1 MPLKANRTR
10 WDDALSRVDPTEFE
24 RLLAQHYRREGW
36 SVEHV
41 GAAATGR
48 AYDGGIDLKL
58 RRGHEYV
65 LVQCKRWNAY
75 QVPHNDVHEL
85 VGVMVGEGATGAV
98 LVTCGEFTRAALE
111 AARRHPTLQ
120 LVDGVGVRR
129 WIELPE
135 APPPTDTWNDTLR
148 ARPNTTREAPLERMR
163 WIPAVVAACA
173 LLVLSFLFLA
183 PRRSAQRSEIRNPD
197 APAQDAMVQAQAAR
211 RGGSAPVTRSNEP
224 TLTTTSVA
232 QRVSTPI
239 APPASSQ
246 TRAQAPTSAPTPDRA
261 GRLKP
266 LGQVGA
272 AIATQFL
279 RQAGAA
285 PDPSRPID
293 HENARAAA
301 RAIAGVR
308 SAFWID
314 RENFVVMVDGQ
325 SHRTMAMIDAV
336 CVALQPLGDT
346 LAVVVNV
353 QDVTAQR
360 ADDATTLSRN
370 CQLAEGESAMFRTK
384 RQLDV
389 VSPELRTQFKQQQS
403 R

>member
-1 MPLKANRTR
+1 MPLKPNRTR

-24 RLLAQHYRREGW
+24 RLLAQHYRSKGW
-36 SVEHV
+36 TVEHV

-48 AYDGGIDLKL
+48 TYDGGVDLRL
-58 RRGHEYV
+58 RRGYEYV

-85 VGVMVGEGATGAV
+85 VGIMVGEGATGAV
-98 LVTCGEFTRAALE
+98 LVTCGEFTRAALD

-120 LVDGVGVRR
+120 MVDGVTVRR

-135 APPPTDTWNDTLR
+135 TKPDDAWGDALRSRAGGTRAPMRDQP
-148 ARPNTTREAPLERMR
+148 R
-163 WIPAVVAACA
+163 WIVPFVGVCA
-173 LLVLSFLFLA
+173 LLVLALLFLVPKRPTRSVAAQVSTA
-183 PRRSAQRSEIRNPD
+183 P
-197 APAQDAMVQAQAAR
+197 
-211 RGGSAPVTRSNEP
+211 SAPVLAHTNVVPLREAE
-224 TLTTTSVA
+224 SVSA
-232 QRVSTPI
+232 RAS
-239 APPASSQ
+239 PPAE
-246 TRAQAPTSAPTPDRA
+246 SAPTIPGDAATPTPERA
-261 GRLKP
+261 GRLRP
-266 LGQVGA
+266 LAQPGKA
-272 AIATQFL
+272 ATTQFL
-279 RQAGAA
+279 REAGA
-285 PDPSRPID
+285 PDPNRPID

-360 ADDATTLSRN
+360 PDDATTLSRN
-370 CQLAEGESAMFRTK
+370 CQLPEGQSAMFRTK

-389 VSPELRTQFKQQQS
+389 VSPELRKQFQQQQA

>member
-36 SVEHV
+36 TVDHV

-48 AYDGGIDLKL
+48 SYDGGIDLKL

-98 LVTCGEFTRAALE
+98 LVTCGEFTRAALD
-111 AARRHPTLQ
+111 AARKHPTLR
-120 LVDGVGVRR
+120 LVDGAEVRR
-129 WIELPE
+129 RIELPKTL
-135 APPPTDTWNDTLR
+135 APASTWGDALR
-148 ARPNTTREAPLERMR
+148 SRAPAAREAPRERSR
-163 WIPAVVAACA
+163 WIPAIIVACA
-173 LLVLSFLFLA
+173 LLVLAVLFLA
-183 PRRSAQRSEIRNPD
+183 PKTSMRRGGAQVAAMPSTNTAPTNSAPVSRTPPILPAPTAPAPTIAPVVDASATL
-197 APAQDAMVQAQAAR
+197 APAQTQT
-211 RGGSAPVTRSNEP
+211 SA
-224 TLTTTSVA
+224 
-232 QRVSTPI
+232 STP
-239 APPASSQ
+239 
-246 TRAQAPTSAPTPDRA
+246 TPERA

-266 LGQVGA
+266 FGQAGA
-272 AIATQFL
+272 EIATQFL
-279 RQAGAA
+279 RQTAAA
-285 PDPSRPID
+285 PDPARPID

-336 CVALQPLGDT
+336 CVALRPLGDT

-360 ADDATTLSRN
+360 PDDATTLSRN
-370 CQLAEGESAMFRTK
+370 CQLAQGESAMFRTK
-384 RQLDV
+384 RQLDT
-389 VSPELRTQFKQQQS
+389 VSPELRAQFKQQQS

>member
-10 WDDALSRVDPTEFE
+10 WDDALARVDPTEFE
-24 RLLAQHYRREGW
+24 RLLAQHYRGEGW
-36 SVEHV
+36 TVEHV

-48 AYDGGIDLKL
+48 NYDGGIDLKL

-98 LVTCGEFTRAALE
+98 LVTCGEFTRGALD

-120 LVDGVGVRR
+120 LVDGILVRR
-129 WIELPE
+129 WIELPDTP
-135 APPPTDTWNDTLR
+135 APPNTWDDALR
-148 ARPNTTREAPLERMR
+148 ARTHATREPASERAR
-163 WIPAVVAACA
+163 WIPVSVAACA
-173 LLVLSFLFLA
+173 LLVLAFLFFA
-183 PRRSAQRSEIRNPD
+183 PTKTAQRGEIQTPS
-197 APAQDAMVQAQAAR
+197 APLQGATVPAQAGR
-211 RGGSAPVTRSNEP
+211 RGGSTPVPPLNTPTSTTVPATQSASAPVPSQIP
-224 TLTTTSVA
+224 T
-232 QRVSTPI
+232 
-239 APPASSQ
+239 PAA
-246 TRAQAPTSAPTPDRA
+246 TQAPTPERA

-266 LGQVGA
+266 LGQAGA
-272 AIATQFL
+272 DLATQFL

-285 PDPSRPID
+285 PDPSRPVD
-293 HENARAAA
+293 HESARAAA
-301 RAIAGVR
+301 RAIVGVR

-325 SHRTMAMIDAV
+325 DHRTMAMIDAV

-370 CQLAEGESAMFRTK
+370 CQLAQGESAMFRTR

-389 VSPELRTQFKQQQS
+389 VSPELRAQFKQQQS

>member
-1 MPLKANRTR
+1 MPLKTNRIR
-10 WDDALSRVDPTEFE
+10 RDDALSRVDPTEFE

-36 SVEHV
+36 IVDHV

-48 AYDGGIDLKL
+48 SYDGGIDLKL

-65 LVQCKRWNAY
+65 VVQCKRWNAY

-85 VGVMVGEGATGAV
+85 VGIMVGEGASGAV

-120 LVDGVGVRR
+120 LVDGVEVRR

-135 APPPTDTWNDTLR
+135 AKEPANDWNDALRSRGRMTHEAPRDR
-148 ARPNTTREAPLERMR
+148 ARWT
-163 WIPAVVAACA
+163 VAIVGACA
-173 LLVLSFLFLA
+173 LIALSFLFLA
-183 PRRSAQRSEIRNPD
+183 PRKPAQRSGAQVPAV
-197 APAQDAMVQAQAAR
+197 APPSPV
-211 RGGSAPVTRSNEP
+211 APG
-224 TLTTTSVA
+224 A
-232 QRVSTPI
+232 STPAA
-239 APPASSQ
+239 APPV
-246 TRAQAPTSAPTPDRA
+246 AQAPTATARQNPASTPAPSLERA
-261 GRLKP
+261 GYLKP
-266 LGQVGA
+266 IGQAGA
-272 AIATQFL
+272 AAATQFL

-301 RAIAGVR
+301 KAIAGVR

-314 RENFVVMVDGQ
+314 QENFVVMVDGQ
-325 SHRTMAMIDAV
+325 SHRMMAMIDAV

-370 CQLAEGESAMFRTK
+370 CQLAQGESAMFRTR
-384 RQLDV
+384 RQLDT
-389 VSPELRTQFKQQQS
+389 VSPGLRAQFKQQQS

>member
-10 WDDALSRVDPTEFE
+10 WDDALARGSDRIRALARAALSPR
-24 RLLAQHYRREGW
+24 RLDGRTRRRRRD
-36 SVEHV
+36 
-41 GAAATGR
+41 GR
-48 AYDGGIDLKL
+48 SYDGGIDLKL

-98 LVTCGEFTRAALE
+98 LVTCGEFTRAALD
-111 AARRHPTLQ
+111 AARKHPTLQ
-120 LVDGVGVRR
+120 LVDGAEVRR
-129 WIELPE
+129 RIELPE
-135 APPPTDTWNDTLR
+135 TAAPANTWDDALR
-148 ARPNTTREAPLERMR
+148 SRAPAAREAPRERSR
-163 WIPAVVAACA
+163 WIPAIVVACA
-173 LLVLSFLFLA
+173 LLVLAVLFLA
-183 PRRSAQRSEIRNPD
+183 PKAS
-197 APAQDAMVQAQAAR
+197 VR
-211 RGGSAPVTRSNEP
+211 RGGAPVIATPSTNIVPTNSAPVSRTPP
-224 TLTTTSVA
+224 TLPTPAAPAPPTAPVAGASAALVPAQTQTSA
-232 QRVSTPI
+232 STP
-239 APPASSQ
+239 
-246 TRAQAPTSAPTPDRA
+246 TLERA

-266 LGQVGA
+266 LGQAGA
-272 AIATQFL
+272 EIATQFL
-279 RQAGAA
+279 RQTAAA
-285 PDPSRPID
+285 PDPARPID

-360 ADDATTLSRN
+360 PDDATTLSRN
-370 CQLAEGESAMFRTK
+370 CQLAQGESAMFRTK
-384 RQLDV
+384 RQLDT
-389 VSPELRTQFKQQQS
+389 VSPEVRAQFKQQQS

>member
-36 SVEHV
+36 TVDHV

-48 AYDGGIDLKL
+48 SYDGGIDLKL

-85 VGVMVGEGATGAV
+85 VGIMIGEGATGAV
-98 LVTCGEFTRAALE
+98 LATCGEFTRAALD
-111 AARRHPTLQ
+111 AARKHPTLQ
-120 LVDGVGVRR
+120 LVDGVEVRR

-135 APPPTDTWNDTLR
+135 AKAPANDWNDALR
-148 ARPNTTREAPLERMR
+148 SRERVTREAPSERAR
-163 WIPAVVAACA
+163 WTFAIVGACA

-183 PRRSAQRSEIRNPD
+183 PRKSTQRGDARVPVAPSLNAPVPPD
-197 APAQDAMVQAQAAR
+197 AAPASVPSRIPDPRVPASTITTAPQGTSTATVAPMPAIVPPAQPQAQI
-211 RGGSAPVTRSNEP
+211 PE
-224 TLTTTSVA
+224 
-232 QRVSTPI
+232 RVGYL
-239 APPASSQ
+239 
-246 TRAQAPTSAPTPDRA
+246 R
-261 GRLKP
+261 P
-266 LGQVGA
+266 LGKPIEA
-272 AIATQFL
+272 AATEFL
-279 RQAGAA
+279 RQAGA
-285 PDPSRPID
+285 PDPKRPID

-314 RENFVVMVDGQ
+314 QENFVVMVDGQ
-325 SHRTMAMIDAV
+325 SHRTTAMIDAV

-370 CQLAEGESAMFRTK
+370 CQLAQGESAMFRTK
-384 RQLDV
+384 RQLDT

-403 R
+403 Q

>member
-36 SVEHV
+36 TVDHV

-85 VGVMVGEGATGAV
+85 VGVMIGEGATGAV
-98 LVTCGEFTRAALE
+98 LVTCGEFTRAALD
-111 AARRHPTLQ
+111 AARKHPTLQ
-120 LVDGVGVRR
+120 LVDGVLVRR
-129 WIELPE
+129 WIALLETKEP
-135 APPPTDTWNDTLR
+135 ANDWNDALRSRERVVRESPPER
-148 ARPNTTREAPLERMR
+148 ARWT
-163 WIPAVVAACA
+163 VAIVGACA
-173 LLVLSFLFLA
+173 LLALSFLFLA
-183 PRRSAQRSEIRNPD
+183 PRKPVQRGVARIPAVPSATVLVPPNP
-197 APAQDAMVQAQAAR
+197 
-211 RGGSAPVTRSNEP
+211 APVSTLSSN
-224 TLTTTSVA
+224 SH
-232 QRVSTPI
+232 SNM
-239 APPASSQ
+239 PASSAVAPMPATAAHAQ
-246 TRAQAPTSAPTPDRA
+246 TVAQTPERV
-261 GRLKP
+261 GYMRP
-266 LGQVGA
+266 LGKPIEA
-272 AIATQFL
+272 AATEFM
-279 RQAGAA
+279 RQAGA
-285 PDPSRPID
+285 PDPYRPID

-384 RQLDV
+384 RQLDT

-403 R
+403 Q